1 MPVTV
6 EGRRDLFKHEIPK
19 RCTRLPIRYGLVV
32 AVVRRPRQG
41 SMMKMAVVKA
51 MLTTVIPMSRS
62 SLRRMGST
70 ISAPRKKND
79 KPYGSRPSRTLTCP
93 ILQ

>member
-6 EGRRDLFKHEIPK
+6 EGRRDLFKHEIPR
-19 RCTRLPIRYGLVV
+19 RCTRLPIRYGLDV
-32 AVVRRPRQG
+32 AVVRWPRQG
-41 SMMKMAVVKA
+41 SMMKMAAVKA
-51 MLTTVIPMSRS
+51 MLIAVMPMSRS

-70 ISAPRKKND
+70 IRAPRKKND
-79 KPYGSRPSRTLTCP
+79 KPYGSRPSRSLTFP